1 MKHARTISSKI
12 KLPIILGIC
21 IVLLLFAL
29 VTVKIY
35 GLVTGSDT
43 QCSYRHTTSAPV
55 PSLPKTA
62 AEFFA
67 SGNYK
72 YDIGKCQEAIT
83 DYTSAIDA
91 NPSYAEAYNN
101 RGYTYMRLRN
111 YDAALLD
118 LTKAIS
124 LRNTY
129 AQAYMNRGD
138 IYNFY
143 GPVINRQKAIADYKK
158 AISLGAVHNTSVCG
172 HLAMAETNNLI
183 PLALLKFVFN
193 RGYCK

>member
-1 MKHARTISSKI
+1 MGHTSTIHTKI
-12 KLPIILGIC
+12 KKPLIVGIC
-21 IVLLLFAL
+21 ILFVFL
-29 VTVKIY
+29 IFTTLKVY
-35 GLVTGSDT
+35 GLVTGPDT
-43 QCSYRHTTSAPV
+43 QCSSRHTTAASS
-55 PSLPKTA
+55 PSLPKKA
-62 AEFFA
+62 EEFFA
-67 SGNYK
+67 LANYK

-83 DYTSAIDA
+83 AYTNAIDA

-111 YDAALLD
+111 YDAALID

-124 LRNTY
+124 LKNTY
-129 AQAYMNRGD
+129 AEPYMNRGD

-143 GPVINRQKAIADYKK
+143 GPIDRQKAIADYKK
-158 AISLGAVHNTSVCG
+158 AIALGAVHNTSVCG